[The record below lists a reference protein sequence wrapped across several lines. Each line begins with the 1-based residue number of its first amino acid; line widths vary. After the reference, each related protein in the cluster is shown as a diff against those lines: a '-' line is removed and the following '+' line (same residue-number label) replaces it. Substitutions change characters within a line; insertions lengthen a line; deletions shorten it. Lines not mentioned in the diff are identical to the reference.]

1 MKKQAHAVS
10 NQMHTMKHPNV
21 RMHIF
26 AAMSKDSVSFNLD
39 CYIQAT
45 NVIVG
50 NGYQQ

>member
-10 NQMHTMKHPNV
+10 NQMHTMKIPNV

-26 AAMSKDSVSFNLD
+26 AAMSKDSVSINLD